1 MYLDACYKNKHVNM
15 ALIEKVLS
23 QEGVLLYPNL
33 HMDFLKALQAWGL
46 LDAANLKS
54 IALGMA
60 DKVRKK
66 KENSLSEND
75 KMICSMVSNILQE
88 NS

>member
-1 MYLDACYKNKHVNM
+1 M

-46 LDAANLKS
+46 LDAANLRN

-60 DKVRKK
+60 DKVKII
-66 KENSLSEND
+66 NDNPLSEND